1 MLQIL
6 PYIGEPM
13 IDEAREK
20 YLHVK
25 NPDTRGYYV
34 QQLEVYER
42 LLSETEFW
50 QDSQRDYYN
59 YFATHWR
66 MMIMNYDID
75 QDLMRLHAN
84 FDWINWRI
92 VNSIDKTWDK
102 WRDRHRV
109 IDMITN

>member
-1 MLQIL
+1 MMQMF

-25 NPDTRGYYV
+25 DPDVRGYYL
-34 QQLEVYER
+34 QRLDVYER
-42 LLSETEFW
+42 LLSETDFW

-59 YFATHWR
+59 YFANHWR
-66 MMIMNYDID
+66 TMVFNYDID
-75 QDLMRLHAN
+75 QDLMRSHAN

-92 VNSIDKTWDK
+92 ANPVDKTWDK
-102 WRDRHRV
+102 WRDRHMV
-109 IDMITN
+109 FDMVTN